1 MTEVPEGYLSSH
13 LSFSSFATAQRY
25 TLSPPSP
32 WQPPQTGFKCTF
44 CQFLT
49 GLCRKGNHFHKN
61 CRSKCHHLAGFLLWL
76 HQLICCS
83 LSSKINLED
92 TTAQLLQIIGAPWC
106 KNLIKVVKEDLCLEA
121 EFRAK
126 AEDLARSSRRHSLG
140 GREPQGA
147 DVKPMKRTGERGGPG
162 LQAERPESRVTWG

>member
-61 CRSKCHHLAGFLLWL
+61 CRSKCHHLAGFLLRL

-92 TTAQLLQIIGAPWC
+92 TTAQLLQIIEAPWC
-106 KNLIKVVKEDLCLEA
+106 KNLHKSRQGRSMSGGGIQSKGRGLGKKQQKA
-121 EFRAK
+121 FTRRQRA
-126 AEDLARSSRRHSLG
+126 AGSRREAHG
-140 GREPQGA
+140 KN
-147 DVKPMKRTGERGGPG
+147 V
-162 LQAERPESRVTWG
+162 